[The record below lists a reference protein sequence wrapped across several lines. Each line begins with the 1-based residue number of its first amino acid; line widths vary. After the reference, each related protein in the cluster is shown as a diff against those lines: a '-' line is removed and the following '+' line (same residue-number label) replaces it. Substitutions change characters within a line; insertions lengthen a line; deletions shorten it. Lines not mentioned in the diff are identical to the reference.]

1 MRLPHST
8 KITAQQILDERAAG
22 EPAEGEAMMH
32 EARKGNYLTRWSS
45 TERTPRINEKEFL
58 ADVLR
63 PFHGAIVKA
72 LASHFHDVFE
82 GEDPADDPQLI
93 HYAIDLIHD
102 AGRPFGTFIDDDPI
116 ATAIHDVYRNGA
128 EAALRHVER
137 AIEWH
142 AAFEAHRHTLV
153 ERRQAEFVTDEQQ
166 QLGVEFP
173 EGRFDGVGVAPC
185 FVIDDFLVNCFIF
198 PIVALLVAEFAVG
211 AMLVTHAQ
219 ICARV
224 VVRPSLMI

>member
-32 EARKGNYLTRWSS
+32 EASFLTRWSN

-63 PFHGAIVKA
+63 HLHGAIVKA

-128 EAALRHVER
+128 EAALQHVER

-153 ERRQAEFVTDEQQ
+153 ERRQAEFVTDKQQ
-166 QLGVEFP
+166 RLAVP
-173 EGRFDGVGVAPC
+173 EDRFDGVGAAPC
-185 FVIDDFLVNCFIF
+185 YVIDEFLINCFIF
-198 PIVALLVAEFAVG
+198 PIVAFLVAELVVG
-211 AMLVTHAQ
+211 AALVAHAR
-219 ICARV
+219 ICARLV
-224 VVRPSLMI
+224 GNGHLCRDK